1 MHPPKISIPPKMP
14 RYKRKVVEKQPVK
27 FIDTKQV
34 FELAAIMCTNE
45 EIAAVMEIDEMALRN
60 HCAYELLMGR
70 LVGRTSIRRAQYKA
84 ALDGNPTMLIWLG
97 KQLLGQKEP
106 KPEDSDKDLKQINV
120 LQHPNVIPT

>member
-1 MHPPKISIPPKMP
+1 
-14 RYKRKVVEKQPVK
+14 
-27 FIDTKQV
+27 
-34 FELAAIMCTNE
+34 
-45 EIAAVMEIDEMALRN
+45 
-60 HCAYELLMGR
+60 MGR

-120 LQHPNVIPT
+120 LLHPNVIPT